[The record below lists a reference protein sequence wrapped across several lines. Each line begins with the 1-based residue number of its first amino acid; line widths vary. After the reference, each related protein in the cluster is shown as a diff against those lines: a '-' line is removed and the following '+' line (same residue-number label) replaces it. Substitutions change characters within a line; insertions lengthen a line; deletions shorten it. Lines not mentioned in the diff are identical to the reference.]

1 MFSGADDL
9 LPIFAYV
16 IVKANPPAIRS
27 QTAFLGEFINEMLA
41 MGEEGFAMATLET
54 ALDFLDTFELERGKK

>member
-1 MFSGADDL
+1 
-9 LPIFAYV
+9 V
-16 IVKANPPAIRS
+16 IVKANPPAFRA

-54 ALDFLDTFELERGKK
+54 ALEFLDSFELDRGKR